1 MSQKNSTSDLSFN
14 IAGLRFLPK
23 KSKKNS
29 ETKISAHLN
38 NNSLEKGNYNIS
50 PGETISTKHKNFSQ
64 SPLRET
70 PPQMLNLPE
79 AYKALEKELQ
89 DKKDEI
95 KKIKRN
101 FKDKLSI
108 VEIENKKNIE
118 KIEEKY
124 KELVNKISENCEK
137 KIEEI
142 KVQYNQNISKIN
154 QQYLEI
160 LNEIRTM
167 RTNTISLS
175 NYYDKINELNTIW
188 EKKLKKLQ
196 EDYEI
201 KFKQISSKINENFSI
216 EKVEG
221 YNQEKDMLSMLSK
234 IKAKHKISYYSYI
247 LELQKKYNEFYRKLS
262 IDKNEKL
269 ENFKASIIKKFNSLL
284 GISANNDNN
293 LINLNTNSIKND
305 NINTNPN
312 LYTNDHRKK
321 SELVNYDT
329 SKLNKLTNSIRKTP
343 YEGETYT
350 NNIGTVSKA
359 QDRFSSD
366 FESFNFNE
374 DSLPNKDIQILS
386 PPELIN

>member
-38 NNSLEKGNYNIS
+38 NNSPEKGNYNIS

-329 SKLNKLTNSIRKTP
+329 SKLNKLTNSIRRTP

-386 PPELIN
+386 PPELIK

>member
-1 MSQKNSTSDLSFN
+1 
-14 IAGLRFLPK
+14 
-23 KSKKNS
+23 
-29 ETKISAHLN
+29 
-38 NNSLEKGNYNIS
+38 
-50 PGETISTKHKNFSQ
+50 
-64 SPLRET
+64 
-70 PPQMLNLPE
+70 
-79 AYKALEKELQ
+79 
-89 DKKDEI
+89 
-95 KKIKRN
+95 
-101 FKDKLSI
+101 
-108 VEIENKKNIE
+108 
-118 KIEEKY
+118 
-124 KELVNKISENCEK
+124 
-137 KIEEI
+137 
-142 KVQYNQNISKIN
+142 
-154 QQYLEI
+154 
-160 LNEIRTM
+160 M

-175 NYYDKINELNTIW
+175 IYYDKINELNTIW

-343 YEGETYT
+343 YEGEAYT

>member
-29 ETKISAHLN
+29 EAKISAHLN
-38 NNSLEKGNYNIS
+38 NNSPEKGNYNIS

-124 KELVNKISENCEK
+124 KELVIKISENCEK

-329 SKLNKLTNSIRKTP
+329 SKLNKLTNSIRRTP

-386 PPELIN
+386 PPELIK

>member
-124 KELVNKISENCEK
+124 KELVNKISENCEN

-175 NYYDKINELNTIW
+175 NYYDKIN
-188 EKKLKKLQ
+188 
-196 EDYEI
+196 
-201 KFKQISSKINENFSI
+201 
-216 EKVEG
+216 
-221 YNQEKDMLSMLSK
+221 
-234 IKAKHKISYYSYI
+234 
-247 LELQKKYNEFYRKLS
+247 
-262 IDKNEKL
+262 
-269 ENFKASIIKKFNSLL
+269 
-284 GISANNDNN
+284 
-293 LINLNTNSIKND
+293 
-305 NINTNPN
+305 
-312 LYTNDHRKK
+312 
-321 SELVNYDT
+321 
-329 SKLNKLTNSIRKTP
+329 
-343 YEGETYT
+343 
-350 NNIGTVSKA
+350 
-359 QDRFSSD
+359 
-366 FESFNFNE
+366 
-374 DSLPNKDIQILS
+374 
-386 PPELIN
+386 

>member
-124 KELVNKISENCEK
+124 KELVNKISENCEN

-293 LINLNTNSIKND
+293 LINLNTNSIKNY

-386 PPELIN
+386 PPELIK